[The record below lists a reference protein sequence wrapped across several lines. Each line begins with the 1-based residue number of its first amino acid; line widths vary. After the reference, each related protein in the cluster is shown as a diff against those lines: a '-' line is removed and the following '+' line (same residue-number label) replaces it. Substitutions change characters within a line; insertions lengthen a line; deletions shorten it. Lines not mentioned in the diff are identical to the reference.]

1 MNSEEVNFGQTPPQ
15 PPGVFL
21 TRFLTRLYRFRA
33 LFKKYWW
40 IVLLALALSILVGA
54 VIILKSK
61 PIYISTGKMMV
72 APRVNI
78 PESGLYME
86 EFQNFFGTQMNLM
99 RSQKVLNNARE
110 RIQST
115 MPDLKQ
121 SHATLEVGILP
132 RTSIF
137 QLNAISEDKEY
148 VQHFLEAV
156 MEEFINL
163 KKQMR
168 SDTASTALES
178 ISQEIRR
185 QERELQAGDDEL
197 RSFQRDNNVVALEEQ
212 AANASKRLIDLTNQM
227 AQLQKEYDLLDR
239 LSVQQNI
246 ERKQRAQAGA
256 LDSESQKTL
265 SEALASSER
274 QYAETKT
281 EMQMLQADA
290 AALAE
295 YLRPQHPKLLQ
306 INEDIKRKQKLL
318 EIFEKQTIE
327 DAESRKKSIAVQIES
342 LKENIKEAEE
352 RNLQLSERL
361 AEYNRLKSRVDRL
374 QQTHSRLLQSI
385 QNVSMA
391 QTVEQETVTI
401 LENASPPFEQPK
413 KVVQTVIISIV
424 AGLVIGL
431 GLIILID
438 RFDDRINSMTEL
450 QELFKENIAGQ
461 IPKVDVGSDERID
474 LLKQKDDRHVF
485 AEAYR
490 NIRSSLIYMPVQGQR
505 PRRFVVTSAIPGDG
519 KSTVSANLAITMA
532 FSGSKVLLVDSDL
545 RRGCQHQIFGIR
557 GTPGFSEILR
567 QECHWDRAII
577 QTSVSNLYII
587 PCGQMPTQPGELL
600 LSPLVSLFIREVETH
615 FDYILFDSAPIMATD
630 DTSSLAP
637 KTDGVL
643 FVLRASY
650 TNARLVRAALDIL
663 YQRQVPVLGLIF
675 NGVDTNL
682 PEYYYYKYSEY
693 YRSYSVA

>member
-1 MNSEEVNFGQTPPQ
+1 MDFQEVSFGHSPPQ

-33 LFKKYWW
+33 LLKKYWW
-40 IVLLALALSILVGA
+40 IVLLALTVSILVGA
-54 VIILKSK
+54 ILIVTSK
-61 PIYISTGKMMV
+61 PIYISSGKMMV

-78 PESGLYME
+78 PESMVYTE
-86 EFQNFFGTQMNLM
+86 EYQNFFGTQMNLM
-99 RSQKVLNNARE
+99 RSAKVLQNARD
-110 RIQST
+110 RLQST

-121 SHATLEVGILP
+121 SSARLEVGIIP
-132 RTSIF
+132 RSSIF
-137 QLNAISEDKEY
+137 QLNAISEDKDY
-148 VQHFLEAV
+148 VQHFLSAV

-168 SDTASTALES
+168 SDTASTTLES

-185 QERELQAGDDEL
+185 VERELQAGDDEL
-197 RSFQRDNNVVALEEQ
+197 RNFQRDNNVVALEEQ
-212 AANASKRLIDLTNQM
+212 AANASKQLVELTNQLS
-227 AQLQKEYDLLDR
+227 QLKKEYDLLDK

-256 LDSESQKTL
+256 MDSEDKKTL

-281 EMQMLQADA
+281 EMQMLEAEVN
-290 AALAE
+290 ALSE
-295 YLRPQHPKLLQ
+295 YLRPQHPKLIQLQ
-306 INEDIKRKQKLL
+306 EEIRRKQKLL
-318 EIFEKQTIE
+318 EIFEKQTLE
-327 DAESRKKSIAVQIES
+327 DAESRKKSIEIQIEN
-342 LKENIKEAEE
+342 LKENIKQAEE
-352 RNLQLSERL
+352 RNLHLSERL
-361 AEYNRLKSRVDRL
+361 AEYNRLKSRVERL

-385 QNVSMA
+385 QNVGMA
-391 QTVEQETVTI
+391 QSVEQETVTI
-401 LENASPPFEQPK
+401 LENASPPYEQPK
-413 KVVQTVIISIV
+413 KVVQTAVISVIT
-424 AGLVIGL
+424 GLVIGL
-431 GLIILID
+431 GLIMLID
-438 RFDDRINSMTEL
+438 RFDDRINSLTEL
-450 QELFKENIAGQ
+450 QELFRENIAGQ
-461 IPKVDVGSDERID
+461 IPKVEVGPDERID
-474 LLKQKDDRHVF
+474 LLKQKDERHVF

-505 PRRFVVTSAIPGDG
+505 PRRIVVTSAIPGDG

-532 FSGSKVLLVDSDL
+532 FAGSKVLLVDSDL

-567 QECHWDRAII
+567 QETHWDRAII
-577 QTSVSNLYII
+577 QTSVTNLYII
-587 PCGQMPTQPGELL
+587 PCGQMPAQPGELL
-600 LSPLVSLFIREVETH
+600 LSPLVSLFIREVENH

-643 FVLRASY
+643 FVLRAGY
-650 TNARLVRAALDIL
+650 TNARLVRAALDVL

>member
-1 MNSEEVNFGQTPPQ
+1 MDLQEANFSQAQPQ
-15 PPGVFL
+15 PPGFFL

-40 IVLLALALSILVGA
+40 VVILALAISIFVGA
-54 VIILKSK
+54 ISIVIAK
-61 PIYISTGKMMV
+61 PIYISSGKMMV

-78 PESGLYME
+78 PESGVYME
-86 EFQNFFGTQMNLM
+86 EYQNFFGTQMNLM
-99 RSQKVLNNARE
+99 RSQKVIANARD

-121 SHATLEVGILP
+121 SAATLDVGILP

-137 QLNAISEDKEY
+137 QLTAISEDKDY

-197 RSFQRDNNVVALEEQ
+197 RNFQRDNDVVALEEQ

-246 ERKQRAQAGA
+246 ERKQRAQAQV
-256 LDSESQKTL
+256 LDAESQKTL
-265 SEALASSER
+265 SEALASSES
-274 QYAETKT
+274 QYVNTKT

-290 AALAE
+290 AALSE

-327 DAESRKKSIAVQIES
+327 DAESRKKSIAIQIEN
-342 LKENIKEAEE
+342 LKENIKEAEQ
-352 RNLQLSERL
+352 RNLHLSERL

-374 QQTHSRLLQSI
+374 QQSHSRLLQSI
-385 QNVSMA
+385 QNVGMA

-401 LENASPPFEQPK
+401 LENASTPFQQPK
-413 KVVQTVIISIV
+413 KVMQTAVASIV
-424 AGLVIGL
+424 V
-431 GLIILID
+431 GLIIGIGLIVLID

-450 QELFKENIAGQ
+450 QELFKENIVGQ
-461 IPKVDVGSDERID
+461 IPRVDVGSDERID

-490 NIRSSLIYMPVQGQR
+490 NIRSSLIYMPVQRQK
-505 PRRFVVTSAIPGDG
+505 PRRFVITSAIPGDG
-519 KSTVSANLAITMA
+519 KSTISANLAITLA
-532 FSGSKVLLVDSDL
+532 FAGSKVLLVDSDL

-557 GTPGFSEILR
+557 GTPGFSEVLR

-577 QTSVSNLYII
+577 QTSVPNLYII
-587 PCGQMPTQPGELL
+587 PCGQIPTQPGELL
-600 LSPLVSLFIREVETH
+600 LSPLVSLFIKEIETH

-643 FVLRASY
+643 FVIRAAY
-650 TNARLVRAALDIL
+650 TNARLVRASLDVL

-675 NGVDTNL
+675 NEVDTNL